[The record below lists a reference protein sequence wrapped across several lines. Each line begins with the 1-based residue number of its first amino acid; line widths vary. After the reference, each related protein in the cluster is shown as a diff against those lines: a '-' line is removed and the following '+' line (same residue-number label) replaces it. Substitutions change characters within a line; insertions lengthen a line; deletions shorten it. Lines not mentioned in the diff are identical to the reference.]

1 MAYVDFISKLSKAT
15 KRDYV
20 QRVVEND
27 KAECAIVAKQ
37 YGKDYWDGDRKY
49 GYGGYY
55 YDGRWR
61 PVAEE
66 MASHYGVTAGSKI
79 LDVGC
84 GKAYLL

>member
-1 MAYVDFISKLSKAT
+1 MAYVDFTMKLHAGT

-20 QRVVEND
+20 ERVVKHD
-27 KAECAIVAKQ
+27 KAEYAEVATQ

-61 PVAEE
+61 PVAEA
-66 MASHYGVTAGSKI
+66 MASHYGIKAGDRI

-84 GKAYLL
+84 GKG